1 MFYYIIS
8 IILWVACIIMDINS
22 IIEIKV
28 NASKGE
34 KMDVKKG
41 SQGKTLFTMFGK

>member
-1 MFYYIIS
+1 MGSMYYYGYKF
-8 IILWVACIIMDINS
+8 NYR
-22 IIEIKV
+22 KV